1 MPNTCLAD
9 DKESLRRIAKALG
22 KSEEWLKRGRGGDV
36 WNWRGITVENQ
47 RVTRINWCGQ
57 ELSGE
62 IPKELGQLTSLKDL
76 YLSSNKLTG
85 EMPDTCNHAST
96 QKFLEKCRNNRVSC
110 INCYRHDYLISC

>member
-36 WNWRGITVENQ
+36 WNWRGIKVEKQ
-47 RVTRINWCGQ
+47 RVTVINWGDE

-62 IPKELGQLTSLKDL
+62 IPKELGQLT
-76 YLSSNKLTG
+76 G
-85 EMPDTCNHAST
+85 
-96 QKFLEKCRNNRVSC
+96 
-110 INCYRHDYLISC
+110 